1 MFTQSN
7 FVRIHNF
14 CCEREWRDHFD
25 ICVWF
30 GPSFAQRHPV
40 TKNQNLNH
48 NNRYRSTWLLQRSD
62 AGILQTLLHRAYKLI
77 YTSPITK
84 KISQNIYLL
93 GS

>member
-7 FVRIHNF
+7 FVRIDNF

-48 NNRYRSTWLLQRSD
+48 NNWYRKLGFYKGVIL
-62 AGILQTLLHRAYKLI
+62 GILRTLLHRAYKLI
-77 YTSPITK
+77 YHQYK
-84 KISQNIYLL
+84 KIILTHYV
-93 GS
+93 